1 LLQDTI
7 ALETCVGCGERGD
20 DHICLS
26 IGFHEF
32 VDVFK
37 VDFDEL
43 VVDEVRVGDI
53 NLVAGEEVK
62 VFAGS
67 DMILT
72 LVILGRCA
80 NFPTRNDRFLPYS
93 RFLNFPRKNKY
104 C

>member
-1 LLQDTI
+1 M
-7 ALETCVGCGERGD
+7 VCGERGD

-26 IGFHEF
+26 VGFHEF

-62 VFAGS
+62 VFGWIRY
-67 DMILT
+67 DFD
-72 LVILGRCA
+72 LGHVGP
-80 NFPTRNDRFLPYS
+80 F
-93 RFLNFPRKNKY
+93 RKLSYTK
-104 C
+104 